1 MIDQKDFT
9 RPLNP
14 NPIMEMWEFFAENP
28 QFRLL
33 NYEPIKGGVRVFYV
47 TIS

>member
-1 MIDQKDFT
+1 MTTKDFT
-9 RPLNP
+9 RPEFS
-14 NPIMEMWEFFAENP
+14 NPIMDMWEFFEENQ

-33 NYEPIKGGVRVFYV
+33 NYEPIKDGIRVFYV